1 MPASATVACLGAGAF
16 ARPLRPRT
24 TNARPAAGLVRPARA
39 FSGDGRVAIAPR
51 ASPPRRRG
59 RFVVLARALAGANP
73 APDRPA
79 PPVARDAVVYRFRDG
94 NDAAD
99 VVDARTGRH
108 LRRDAADAKR
118 FGTAPAAP
126 AIAPATTA
134 VAPAIP
140 IEPAPAP
147 GDLGGVPAP
156 SPHRN
161 LPPRER
167 EPVVVFKFR
176 DDGSADVSRDG
187 GPFRTVRA
195 RRSLATNDEALRKA
209 PTTTTT
215 NRATGADASDLGEPS
230 SSSASASAPPAP
242 VAPAFG
248 YSGTHSGASR
258 DPSTPSWFAD
268 ALAPLLAFIA
278 SLRRDFAAFVRF
290 LVEGAARDPP
300 APVPV
305 SSSAQAWI
313 DGLAGP
319 GVPGGGGGGGGP
331 VASNVIAASTVV
343 AASAGALESSKP
355 RDVRAGA
362 AGGERGG
369 GGAGESASEETAPE
383 TAPEKAPLGFGDL
396 ADLSLGDLDVT
407 LRSADDWDAWD
418 SRSFPDQVFVSDD
431 EADQDAMLSVLETEP
446 ELASPPLPPTNKAAF
461 FDVDGT
467 VCASNVVAQYAAIKL
482 ASLPFIVR
490 LVWAPWYLLKSLYYL
505 ALDAVDRG
513 AFNAA
518 HAKDYA
524 RMHAS
529 DKAKREM
536 GELVFRTYQRPRLFA
551 AAVTRIAELKAAG
564 YAIVLVTG
572 SFDFLVA
579 PLAKFLAADAVIAN
593 RLEEADAGKG
603 PPGRRKRI
611 FTGRLASDPPVAG
624 EGKARYVRAYCEEN
638 DVDLGASAA
647 FGDAVADLEMLGLA
661 GEPHAVSPSGALRA
675 EARRNGWPV
684 LEWAKTRGRGGV
696 EAEGEG
702 ANEAASQGSGV
713 AAA

>member
-1 MPASATVACLGAGAF
+1 M
-16 ARPLRPRT
+16 
-24 TNARPAAGLVRPARA
+24 
-39 FSGDGRVAIAPR
+39 
-51 ASPPRRRG
+51 
-59 RFVVLARALAGANP
+59 
-73 APDRPA
+73 
-79 PPVARDAVVYRFRDG
+79 
-94 NDAAD
+94 
-99 VVDARTGRH
+99 
-108 LRRDAADAKR
+108 
-118 FGTAPAAP
+118 
-126 AIAPATTA
+126 
-134 VAPAIP
+134 
-140 IEPAPAP
+140 
-147 GDLGGVPAP
+147 
-156 SPHRN
+156 
-161 LPPRER
+161 
-167 EPVVVFKFR
+167 VFKFR

-195 RRSLATNDEALRKA
+195 RRSLATNDDALRKPP
-209 PTTTTT
+209 PTKTTH
-215 NRATGADASDLGEPS
+215 RATGADASDLGEPS
-230 SSSASASAPPAP
+230 SSLASASAPPAP

-248 YSGTHSGASR
+248 YSGMMNSGASR

-319 GVPGGGGGGGGP
+319 GVPSAAAAAADPSRVTSSPRYRRGRLGGRVGRR
-331 VASNVIAASTVV
+331 
-343 AASAGALESSKP
+343 P

-369 GGAGESASEETAPE
+369 GGAGESASGRGLTPETAPE
-383 TAPEKAPLGFGDL
+383 TAPLGFGDL

-482 ASLPFIVR
+482 ASLPFIVQ

-524 RMHAS
+524 RMRAS

>member
-1 MPASATVACLGAGAF
+1 
-16 ARPLRPRT
+16 
-24 TNARPAAGLVRPARA
+24 
-39 FSGDGRVAIAPR
+39 
-51 ASPPRRRG
+51 
-59 RFVVLARALAGANP
+59 
-73 APDRPA
+73 
-79 PPVARDAVVYRFRDG
+79 VYRFRDG

-126 AIAPATTA
+126 AIAPAMTA

-140 IEPAPAP
+140 IEPAPAT

-187 GPFRTVRA
+187 GPFRTVHA

-209 PTTTTT
+209 PTTTMH
-215 NRATGADASDLGEPS
+215 RATGADASDLGEPS

-248 YSGTHSGASR
+248 YSGMNSGSSR
-258 DPSTPSWFAD
+258 DPSYPSWFAD

-278 SLRRDFAAFVRF
+278 SLRRDAVAFVRF

-319 GVPGGGGGGGGP
+319 GVPGGGGGGGP
-331 VASNVIAASTVV
+331 VASNVVAASTVV
-343 AASAGALESSKP
+343 AASAGASESSKP

-369 GGAGESASEETAPE
+369 GGAGESASDEK
-383 TAPEKAPLGFGDL
+383 APEKAPLGFGDL
-396 ADLSLGDLDVT
+396 ADLSLGNLDVT

-431 EADQDAMLSVLETEP
+431 EADQDAMLSVLETE
-446 ELASPPLPPTNKAAF
+446 PTNKAAF

-524 RMHAS
+524 RMRAS

-684 LEWAKTRGRGGV
+684 LEWAKTRGQGGV
-696 EAEGEG
+696 EASGAG
-702 ANEAASQGSGV
+702 ANGAASQGSGV